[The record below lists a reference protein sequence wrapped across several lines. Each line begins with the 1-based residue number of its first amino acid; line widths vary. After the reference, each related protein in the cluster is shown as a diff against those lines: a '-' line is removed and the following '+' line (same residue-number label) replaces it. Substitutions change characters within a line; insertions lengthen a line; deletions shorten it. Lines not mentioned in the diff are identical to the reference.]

1 MKKRKGY
8 RAGTSSVRQDYRE
21 GGRVQAANG
30 GQSIEPQVNVPSVQT
45 KEQFIAEYKKNNPEP
60 GGVGMARNN
69 AMKAYNAA
77 ADSAYTSYIQSF
89 NTAFT
94 TPVNIYGIDSNL
106 NTSPPKTP
114 EQLAAEEERKT
125 MAKDRRSRIERTGAQ
140 AEQIAAGDVGN
151 IPTANVA
158 QVGLEGTTVGAQTIQ
173 PTGGAE
179 ATTITQP
186 TTEQVSTVADIDTV
200 AAPAPITA
208 GTMTAEQVTTA
219 PTVTAAQTTV
229 DDDALATT
237 AGVARIPTIQ
247 GADVTIQEGA
257 LTDRVVGVLSPEAMA
272 TAAQASGT
280 TLARVSRAKKQLR
293 TAGLDEDAI
302 TALGENPEALEDRLT
317 DFTEAQRGV
326 IEGLPEE
333 ALVSNQIDSLLA
345 GIQDGNIPTWASPA
359 VAAVEQMLAQR
370 GLEASSVGRDNLI
383 NAIIQSSIPIAQA
396 NAQAIQQSVAQEK
409 TLIAQEELAN
419 AQLRQQTALS
429 NADKVF
435 QLNMAQFNADQQTAL
450 SNSKFL
456 QTVSLTEASNDQQAT
471 IQNAVLMSQANLAEA
486 DFTTK
491 LAITNAQAF
500 LQTDLAN
507 LNATQQANIL
517 TAQQQQQTLLSNQS
531 AANVAAQFNATSEN
545 QTNQYM
551 ASLAAQIDQ
560 YNASQYNA
568 NIQFNAQAIN
578 AAAARDAQRVVDVN
592 KANAAIVNQVAQFNE
607 QMDFNRDQWNAA
619 NAQAVANSNVDWR
632 RKANLANTAAQ
643 NAVNQQNVANA
654 FQLSKEAQ
662 AFLWQELRDQADYDF
677 KFANST
683 ADRKMNA
690 MVAAASTEGDI
701 ARNWSTNFQNIQGT
715 VDLIFNGND
724 YES

>member
-1 MKKRKGY
+1 MNKRKGY
-8 RAGTSSVRQDYRE
+8 RAGTSSVRKDYRK
-21 GGRVQAANG
+21 GGRVKFVEGGEPNLINLETELDSFGIPVVRDGDPEFGSALAAPT
-30 GQSIEPQVNVPSVQT
+30 QEELDTQREEEAVV
-45 KEQFIAEYKKNNPEP
+45 K
-60 GGVGMARNN
+60 
-69 AMKAYNAA
+69 AA
-77 ADSAYTSYIQSF
+77 AEI
-89 NTAFT
+89 
-94 TPVNIYGIDSNL
+94 L
-106 NTSPPKTP
+106 ER
-114 EQLAAEEERKT
+114 EQETRSENRRERI
-125 MAKDRRSRIERTGAQ
+125 ARTGAQ
-140 AEQIAAGDVGN
+140 AEQIAAGDIGN
-151 IPTANVA
+151 IPKVDVEKVSLTDTEVD
-158 QVGLEGTTVGAQTIQ
+158 AQTIASRE
-173 PTGGAE
+173 GVE
-179 ATTITQP
+179 AASIAQP
-186 TTEQVSTVADIDTV
+186 TTEQVSTASGVDTIDALT
-200 AAPAPITA
+200 PITA
-208 GTMTAEQVTTA
+208 GTMAGKQVTTA

-229 DDDALATT
+229 DDNALATT
-237 AGVARIPTIQ
+237 AGVSRIPTIQ
-247 GADVTIQEGA
+247 GADVTIKQGA
-257 LTDRVVGVLSPEAMA
+257 LTERVVGVLSPEAMS

-293 TAGLDEDAI
+293 NSGLDEAAI

-333 ALVSNQIDSLLA
+333 ALVSNQIDSLLV

-370 GLEASSVGRDNLI
+370 GLDSSTVGRDNLV
-383 NAIIQSSIPIAQA
+383 NAIIQSAVPIAQA

-409 TLIAQEELAN
+409 TLIAQEALAN
-419 AQLRQQTALS
+419 AQFTQQTALS

-435 QLNMAQFNADQQTAL
+435 QLNIAQFNADQQTAL

-491 LAITNAQAF
+491 LAITNAQTF

-507 LNATQQANIL
+507 LNATQQVNIL
-517 TAQQQQQTLLSNQS
+517 KAQQQQQTLLSNQS

-560 YNASQYNA
+560 YNASQNNA
-568 NIQFNAQAIN
+568 NLQFNAQATN
-578 AAAARDAQRVVDVN
+578 AAAARDAQRVTDVN

-607 QMDFNRDQWNAA
+607 QMDFNREQWNSA
-619 NAQAVANSNVDWR
+619 NAQAVANSNIDWR
-632 RKANLANTAAQ
+632 RKANLADTAAQ

-654 FQLSKEAQ
+654 FQLSTQAQ

-677 KFANST
+677 KFADNT
-683 ADRKMNA
+683 ASRKIQA
-690 MVAAASTEGDI
+690 MISAAGTEGEI
-701 ARNWSTNFQNIQGT
+701 AKRWATNFTNIQGT
-715 VDLIFNGND
+715 VEKIFGGD
-724 YES
+724 YTSTN

>member
-60 GGVGMARNN
+60 GGGGMGRSN

-77 ADSAYTSYIQSF
+77 ADNAYTSYIQSF

-114 EQLAAEEERKT
+114 EQLAEEEARRA

-179 ATTITQP
+179 ATTIAQP
-186 TTEQVSTVADIDTV
+186 TTEQVSTVSGVDTV
-200 AAPAPITA
+200 TTPSPITA

-237 AGVARIPTIQ
+237 AGVARVPTIQ

-486 DFTTK
+486 DSNTK
-491 LAITNAQAF
+491 LAIANAQTF

-517 TAQQQQQTLLSNQS
+517 TAQQQQQTMLSNQA

-551 ASLAAQIDQ
+551 ASLAAQIEQ
-560 YNASQYNA
+560 YNVSQYNA
-568 NIQFNAQAIN
+568 NLQFNAQAIN
-578 AAAARDAQRVVDVN
+578 AATARDAQRVADVN
-592 KANAAIVNQVAQFNE
+592 KANASIINQVAQFNE

-654 FQLSKEAQ
+654 FQLSTQAQ

-677 KFANST
+677 KFADNT
-683 ADRKMNA
+683 ATRKVQA
-690 MVAAASTEGDI
+690 MVQAAGTEGDI
-701 ARNWSTNFQNIQGT
+701 ARNWATNFTNIQGT
-715 VDLIFNGND
+715 VERIFSGD
-724 YES
+724 YDS

>member
-1 MKKRKGY
+1 MNKRKGY
-8 RAGTSSVRQDYRE
+8 RAGTSSVRKDYRK
-21 GGRVQAANG
+21 GGRVKFVEGGEPNLINLETELDSFGIPVVRDGDPEFGSALAAPT
-30 GQSIEPQVNVPSVQT
+30 QEELDTQREEEAVV
-45 KEQFIAEYKKNNPEP
+45 K
-60 GGVGMARNN
+60 
-69 AMKAYNAA
+69 AA
-77 ADSAYTSYIQSF
+77 AEI
-89 NTAFT
+89 
-94 TPVNIYGIDSNL
+94 L
-106 NTSPPKTP
+106 ER
-114 EQLAAEEERKT
+114 EQETRSENRRERI
-125 MAKDRRSRIERTGAQ
+125 ARTGAQ
-140 AEQIAAGDVGN
+140 AEQIAAGDIGN
-151 IPTANVA
+151 IPKVDVEKVSLTDTEVD
-158 QVGLEGTTVGAQTIQ
+158 AQTIASRE
-173 PTGGAE
+173 GVE
-179 ATTITQP
+179 AASIAQP
-186 TTEQVSTVADIDTV
+186 TTEQVSTASGVDTIDALT
-200 AAPAPITA
+200 PITA
-208 GTMTAEQVTTA
+208 GTMAGKQVTTA

-229 DDDALATT
+229 DDNALATT
-237 AGVARIPTIQ
+237 AGVSRIPTIQ
-247 GADVTIQEGA
+247 GADVTIKQGA
-257 LTDRVVGVLSPEAMA
+257 LTERVVGVLSPEAMA

-293 TAGLDEDAI
+293 NSGLDEAAI

-333 ALVSNQIDSLLA
+333 ALVSNQIDSLLV

-370 GLEASSVGRDNLI
+370 GLDSSTVGRDNLV
-383 NAIIQSSIPIAQA
+383 NAIIQSAVPIAQA

-409 TLIAQEELAN
+409 TLIAQEALAN
-419 AQLRQQTALS
+419 AQFTQQTALS

-435 QLNMAQFNADQQTAL
+435 QLNIAQFNADQQTAL

-491 LAITNAQAF
+491 LAITNAQTF

-507 LNATQQANIL
+507 LNATQQVNIL
-517 TAQQQQQTLLSNQS
+517 KAQQQQQTLLSNQS

-560 YNASQYNA
+560 YNASQNNA
-568 NIQFNAQAIN
+568 NLQFNAQATN
-578 AAAARDAQRVVDVN
+578 AAAARDAQRVTDVN

-607 QMDFNRDQWNAA
+607 QMDFNREQWNSA
-619 NAQAVANSNVDWR
+619 NAQAVANSNIDWR
-632 RKANLANTAAQ
+632 RKANLADTAAQ

-654 FQLSKEAQ
+654 FQLSTQAQ

-677 KFANST
+677 KFADNT
-683 ADRKMNA
+683 ASRKIQA
-690 MVAAASTEGDI
+690 MVSAAGTEGEI
-701 ARNWSTNFQNIQGT
+701 AKRWATNFTNIQGT
-715 VDLIFNGND
+715 VEKIFGGD
-724 YES
+724 YTSTN

>member
-1 MKKRKGY
+1 MEKRKGY
-8 RAGTSSVRQDYRE
+8 RAGTSSVRQDYRK

-30 GQSIEPQVNVPSVQT
+30 GMLTFDQWKANYQ
-45 KEQFIAEYKKNNPEP
+45 KENPRP
-60 GGVGMARNN
+60 GGRNFR
-69 AMKAYNAA
+69 AGKAYDEKLPQLYSDYA
-77 ADSAYTSYIQSF
+77 TSYVP
-89 NTAFT
+89 
-94 TPVNIYGIDSNL
+94 PVV
-106 NTSPPKTP
+106 KTP
-114 EQLAAEEERKT
+114 AETAAEEAAKQARET
-125 MAKDRRSRIERTGAQ
+125 MATDRRTRIERTGAQ
-140 AEQIAAGDVGN
+140 AEQIAAGDIGN
-151 IPTANVA
+151 IPKAEVED
-158 QVGLEGTTVGAQTIQ
+158 VSLDGTRATTEQIE
-173 PTGGAE
+173 PTGGVSAS
-179 ATTITQP
+179 TIAQP
-186 TTEQVSTVADIDTV
+186 VEEKVSTISGIDTV

-208 GTMTAEQVTTA
+208 GTMEAEQVTTA

-229 DDDALATT
+229 DDNALATT
-237 AGVARIPTIQ
+237 AGVARVPVIE
-247 GADVTIQEGA
+247 GADVTIREGA

-293 TAGLDEDAI
+293 TAGLDEAAI

-333 ALVSNQIDSLLA
+333 ALVSNQVDSLLK
-345 GIQDGNIPTWASPA
+345 GIENGEIPTWASPA

-370 GLEASSVGRDNLI
+370 GLEASSVGRDGLV

-419 AQLRQQTALS
+419 AQLRQQTALQNAS
-429 NADKVF
+429 NVF
-435 QLNMAQFNADQQTAL
+435 QLDIAQFSADQQTAL

-456 QTVSLTEASNDQQAT
+456 QTVSIAEASNDQQAT
-471 IQNAVLMSQANLAEA
+471 IQNAILMSQANIAEA
-486 DFTTK
+486 DFNTK
-491 LAITNAQAF
+491 LAIDNAKAF

-507 LNATQQANIL
+507 LNATQQVNIL
-517 TAQQQQQTLLSNQS
+517 RAQQEQQRLLSNQ
-531 AANVAAQFNATSEN
+531 AATNVAAQFNATSQN
-545 QTNQYM
+545 QINQYM

-568 NIQFNAQAIN
+568 SVQFNAQAIN
-578 AAAARDAQRVVDVN
+578 AANARDAQRVTDVN

-607 QMDFNRDQWNAA
+607 QLEFNRAQWNAA
-619 NAQAVANSNVDWR
+619 NAQAVVNSNTDWR

-654 FQLSKEAQ
+654 FQLSTQAQ

-677 KFANST
+677 KFADNT
-683 ADRKMNA
+683 ANRKVQA
-690 MVAAASTEGDI
+690 MIAAASTEKDI
-701 ARNWSTNFQNIQGT
+701 AKNWTTYFNSISTT
-715 VDLIFNGND
+715 VDRIFTND
-724 YES
+724 YS

>member
-1 MKKRKGY
+1 MKKKKGY
-8 RAGTSSVRQDYRE
+8 RASTSSVRQDYRE

-30 GQSIEPQVNVPSVQT
+30 GMLSFDQWKADYGKT
-45 KEQFIAEYKKNNPEP
+45 NPRP
-60 GGVGMARNN
+60 VHGGMAGIN
-69 AMKAYNAA
+69 ARKRYDAELPGLYSDYA
-77 ADSAYTSYIQSF
+77 TSYIP
-89 NTAFT
+89 
-94 TPVNIYGIDSNL
+94 PVV
-106 NTSPPKTP
+106 KTP
-114 EQLAAEEERKT
+114 AETAAEEAAKQSRET
-125 MAKDRRSRIERTGAQ
+125 MATDRRTRIERTGAQ

-151 IPTANVA
+151 IPKAEVED
-158 QVGLEGTTVGAQTIQ
+158 VSLDGTR
-173 PTGGAE
+173 
-179 ATTITQP
+179 ATTEQIAPRTEVAASTIAQP
-186 TTEQVSTVADIDTV
+186 TTEQVSTVDAIDTV
-200 AAPAPITA
+200 AAPTPITA

-237 AGVARIPTIQ
+237 AGVARVPTIQ
-247 GADVTIQEGA
+247 GADVTIKEGA

-293 TAGLDEDAI
+293 NAGLDEDAI
-302 TALGENPEALEDRLT
+302 TELGENPEALEDRLT

-333 ALVSNQIDSLLA
+333 ALVSNQLDSLLA

-370 GLEASSVGRDNLI
+370 GLEASSVGRDGLV

-435 QLNMAQFNADQQTAL
+435 QLNIAQFNADQQTAL

-491 LAITNAQAF
+491 LAIQNAQAF

-568 NIQFNAQAIN
+568 SVQFNAQAIN
-578 AAAARDAQRVVDVN
+578 AAAARNAQRVADVN
-592 KANAAIVNQVAQFNE
+592 KANATIINQVAQFNE

-619 NAQAVANSNVDWR
+619 NAQAVVNSNVDWR

-654 FQLSKEAQ
+654 FQLSTQAQ

-677 KFANST
+677 KFADNT
-683 ADRKMNA
+683 ATRKVQA
-690 MVAAASTEGDI
+690 MVSAAGTEGDI
-701 ARNWSTNFQNIQGT
+701 AKNWSTNFTNIQST
-715 VDLIFNGND
+715 VDRIFTGE
-724 YES
+724 YS

>member
-1 MKKRKGY
+1 MNKRKGY
-8 RAGTSSVRQDYRE
+8 RAGTSSVRKDYRK
-21 GGRVQAANG
+21 GGRVKFVEGGEPNLINLETELDSFGIPVVRDGDPEFGSALAAPT
-30 GQSIEPQVNVPSVQT
+30 QEELDTQREEEAVV
-45 KEQFIAEYKKNNPEP
+45 K
-60 GGVGMARNN
+60 
-69 AMKAYNAA
+69 AA
-77 ADSAYTSYIQSF
+77 AEI
-89 NTAFT
+89 
-94 TPVNIYGIDSNL
+94 L
-106 NTSPPKTP
+106 ER
-114 EQLAAEEERKT
+114 EQETRSENRRERI
-125 MAKDRRSRIERTGAQ
+125 ARTGAQ
-140 AEQIAAGDVGN
+140 AEQIAAGDIGN
-151 IPTANVA
+151 IPKVDVEKVSLTDTEVD
-158 QVGLEGTTVGAQTIQ
+158 AQTIASRE
-173 PTGGAE
+173 GVE
-179 ATTITQP
+179 AASIAQP
-186 TTEQVSTVADIDTV
+186 TTEQVSTASGVDTIDALT
-200 AAPAPITA
+200 PITA
-208 GTMTAEQVTTA
+208 GTMAGKQVTTA

-229 DDDALATT
+229 DDNALATT
-237 AGVARIPTIQ
+237 AGVSRIPTIQ
-247 GADVTIQEGA
+247 GADVTIKQGA
-257 LTDRVVGVLSPEAMA
+257 LTERVVGVLSPEAMS

-293 TAGLDEDAI
+293 NSGLDEAAI

-333 ALVSNQIDSLLA
+333 ALVSNQIDSLLV

-370 GLEASSVGRDNLI
+370 GLDSSTVGRDNLV
-383 NAIIQSSIPIAQA
+383 NAIIQSAVPIAQA

-409 TLIAQEELAN
+409 TLIAQEALAN
-419 AQLRQQTALS
+419 AQFTQQTALS

-435 QLNMAQFNADQQTAL
+435 QLNIAQFNADQQTAL

-491 LAITNAQAF
+491 LAITNAQTF

-507 LNATQQANIL
+507 LNATQQVNIL
-517 TAQQQQQTLLSNQS
+517 KAQQQQQTLLSNQS

-560 YNASQYNA
+560 YNASQNNA
-568 NIQFNAQAIN
+568 NLQFNAQATN
-578 AAAARDAQRVVDVN
+578 AAAARDAQRVTDVN

-607 QMDFNRDQWNAA
+607 QMDFNREQWNSA
-619 NAQAVANSNVDWR
+619 NAQAVANSNIDWR
-632 RKANLANTAAQ
+632 RKANLADTAAQ

-654 FQLSKEAQ
+654 FQLSTQAQ

-677 KFANST
+677 KFADNT
-683 ADRKMNA
+683 ASRKIQA
-690 MVAAASTEGDI
+690 MVSAAGTEGEI
-701 ARNWSTNFQNIQGT
+701 AKRWATNFTNIQGT
-715 VDLIFNGND
+715 VEKIFGGD
-724 YES
+724 YTSTN

>member
-1 MKKRKGY
+1 MKKKKGY
-8 RAGTSSVRQDYRE
+8 RASTSSVRQDYRE

-30 GQSIEPQVNVPSVQT
+30 GLQT
-45 KEQFIAEYKKNNPEP
+45 FDQWKADYATTNPRP
-60 GGVGMARNN
+60 TGVGMAGHR
-69 AMKAYNAA
+69 ARQRYDAGLPQLYS
-77 ADSAYTSYIQSF
+77 DYTTSYIP
-89 NTAFT
+89 
-94 TPVNIYGIDSNL
+94 PVVQNPAE
-106 NTSPPKTP
+106 T
-114 EQLAAEEERKT
+114 AAEKAAKQSRET
-125 MAKDRRSRIERTGAQ
+125 MATDRRARIERTGAQ
-140 AEQIAAGDVGN
+140 AEQIAAGDIGN
-151 IPTANVA
+151 IPKAEVED
-158 QVGLEGTTVGAQTIQ
+158 VSLDGTR
-173 PTGGAE
+173 
-179 ATTITQP
+179 ATTEQIAPRTEVAASTIAQP

-200 AAPAPITA
+200 AAPTPITA

-237 AGVARIPTIQ
+237 AGVARVPTIQ
-247 GADVTIQEGA
+247 GADVTIKEGA

-293 TAGLDEDAI
+293 NAGLDEDAI
-302 TALGENPEALEDRLT
+302 TELGENPEALEDRLT

-333 ALVSNQIDSLLA
+333 ALVSNQLDSLLA

-370 GLEASSVGRDNLI
+370 GLEASSVGRDNLV

-435 QLNMAQFNADQQTAL
+435 QLNIAQFNADQQTAL

-491 LAITNAQAF
+491 LAIQNAQAF

-531 AANVAAQFNATSEN
+531 AVNVAAQFNATSEN

-568 NIQFNAQAIN
+568 SVQFNAQAIN
-578 AAAARDAQRVVDVN
+578 AAAARNAQRVADVN
-592 KANAAIVNQVAQFNE
+592 KANATIINQVAQFNE

-619 NAQAVANSNVDWR
+619 NAQAVVNSNVDWR

-654 FQLSKEAQ
+654 FQLSTQAQ

-677 KFANST
+677 KFADNT
-683 ADRKMNA
+683 ATRKVQA
-690 MVAAASTEGDI
+690 MVSAAGTEGDI
-701 ARNWSTNFQNIQGT
+701 ARNWSTNFTNIQST
-715 VDLIFNGND
+715 VDKIFTGE
-724 YES
+724 YS

>member
-1 MKKRKGY
+1 MEKRKGY
-8 RAGTSSVRQDYRE
+8 RAGTSSVRQDYRK

-30 GQSIEPQVNVPSVQT
+30 GMLTFDQWKANYAKTNPRPTAGGMGGYRAKQRYDAELPQLYSDYT
-45 KEQFIAEYKKNNPEP
+45 
-60 GGVGMARNN
+60 
-69 AMKAYNAA
+69 
-77 ADSAYTSYIQSF
+77 TSYVPPVVR
-89 NTAFT
+89 
-94 TPVNIYGIDSNL
+94 TPAE
-106 NTSPPKTP
+106 T
-114 EQLAAEEERKT
+114 AEEEAAKQARET
-125 MAKDRRSRIERTGAQ
+125 MATDRRARIERTGAQ
-140 AEQIAAGDVGN
+140 AEQIAAGDIGN
-151 IPTANVA
+151 IPKAEVED
-158 QVGLEGTTVGAQTIQ
+158 VSLDGTRATTEQIA
-173 PTGGAE
+173 PTGGVSAS
-179 ATTITQP
+179 TIAQP
-186 TTEQVSTVADIDTV
+186 VEEKVSTISGIDTV

-208 GTMTAEQVTTA
+208 GTMEAEQVTTA

-229 DDDALATT
+229 DDNALATT
-237 AGVARIPTIQ
+237 AGVARVPVIE
-247 GADVTIQEGA
+247 GADVTIREGA

-293 TAGLDEDAI
+293 TAGLDEAAI

-333 ALVSNQIDSLLA
+333 ALVSNQVDSLLK
-345 GIQDGNIPTWASPA
+345 GIENGEIPTWASPA

-370 GLEASSVGRDNLI
+370 GLEASSVGRDGLV

-419 AQLRQQTALS
+419 AQLRQQTALQNAS
-429 NADKVF
+429 NVF
-435 QLNMAQFNADQQTAL
+435 QLDIAQFSADQQTAL

-456 QTVSLTEASNDQQAT
+456 QTVSIAEASNDQQAT
-471 IQNAVLMSQANLAEA
+471 IQNAILMSQANIAEA
-486 DFTTK
+486 DFNTK
-491 LAITNAQAF
+491 LAIDNAKAF

-507 LNATQQANIL
+507 LNATQQVNIL
-517 TAQQQQQTLLSNQS
+517 RAQQEQQRLLSNQ
-531 AANVAAQFNATSEN
+531 AATNVAAQFNATSQN
-545 QTNQYM
+545 QINQYM

-568 NIQFNAQAIN
+568 SVQFNAQAIN
-578 AAAARDAQRVVDVN
+578 AANARDAQRVTDVN

-607 QMDFNRDQWNAA
+607 QLEFNRAQWNAA
-619 NAQAVANSNVDWR
+619 NAQAVVNSNTDWR

-654 FQLSKEAQ
+654 FQLSTQAQ

-677 KFANST
+677 KFADNT
-683 ADRKMNA
+683 ANRKVQA
-690 MVAAASTEGDI
+690 MIAAASTEKDI
-701 ARNWSTNFQNIQGT
+701 AKNWTTYFDSISTT
-715 VDLIFNGND
+715 VDRIFTND
-724 YES
+724 YS

>member
-1 MKKRKGY
+1 MNKQKGY
-8 RAGTSSVRQDYRE
+8 RAGTSSVRKDYRK
-21 GGRVQAANG
+21 GGRVKFVEGGEPNLINLETELDSFGIPVVRDGDPEFGSALAAPT
-30 GQSIEPQVNVPSVQT
+30 QEELDTQREEEAVV
-45 KEQFIAEYKKNNPEP
+45 K
-60 GGVGMARNN
+60 
-69 AMKAYNAA
+69 AA
-77 ADSAYTSYIQSF
+77 AEI
-89 NTAFT
+89 
-94 TPVNIYGIDSNL
+94 L
-106 NTSPPKTP
+106 ER
-114 EQLAAEEERKT
+114 EQETRSENRRERI
-125 MAKDRRSRIERTGAQ
+125 ARTGAQ
-140 AEQIAAGDVGN
+140 AEQIAAGDIGN
-151 IPTANVA
+151 IPKVDVEKVSLTDTEVD
-158 QVGLEGTTVGAQTIQ
+158 AQTIASRE
-173 PTGGAE
+173 GVE
-179 ATTITQP
+179 AASIAQP
-186 TTEQVSTVADIDTV
+186 TTEQVSTASGVDTIDALT
-200 AAPAPITA
+200 PITA
-208 GTMTAEQVTTA
+208 GTMAGKQVTTA

-229 DDDALATT
+229 DDNALATT
-237 AGVARIPTIQ
+237 AGVSRIPTIQ
-247 GADVTIQEGA
+247 GADVTIKQGA
-257 LTDRVVGVLSPEAMA
+257 LTERVVGVLSPEAMS

-293 TAGLDEDAI
+293 NSGLDEAAI

-333 ALVSNQIDSLLA
+333 ALVSNQIDSLLV

-370 GLEASSVGRDNLI
+370 GLDSSTVGRDNLV
-383 NAIIQSSIPIAQA
+383 NAIIQSAVPIAQA

-409 TLIAQEELAN
+409 TLIAQEALAN
-419 AQLRQQTALS
+419 AQFTQQTALS

-435 QLNMAQFNADQQTAL
+435 QLNIAQFNADQQTAL

-491 LAITNAQAF
+491 LAITNAQTF

-507 LNATQQANIL
+507 LNATQQVNIL
-517 TAQQQQQTLLSNQS
+517 KAQQQQQTLLSNQS

-560 YNASQYNA
+560 YNASQNNA
-568 NIQFNAQAIN
+568 NLQFNAQATN
-578 AAAARDAQRVVDVN
+578 AAAARDAQRVTDVN

-607 QMDFNRDQWNAA
+607 QMDFNREQWNSA
-619 NAQAVANSNVDWR
+619 NAQAVANSNIDWR
-632 RKANLANTAAQ
+632 RKANLADTAAQ

-654 FQLSKEAQ
+654 FQLSTQAQ

-677 KFANST
+677 KFADNT
-683 ADRKMNA
+683 ASRKIQA
-690 MVAAASTEGDI
+690 MISAAGTEGEI
-701 ARNWSTNFQNIQGT
+701 AKRWATNFTNIQGT
-715 VDLIFNGND
+715 VEKIFGGD
-724 YES
+724 YTSTN

>member
-1 MKKRKGY
+1 MEKREGY
-8 RAGTSSVRQDYRE
+8 RAGTSSVRQDYRK

-30 GQSIEPQVNVPSVQT
+30 GMLNFNQWKVEHAKT
-45 KEQFIAEYKKNNPEP
+45 NPRP
-60 GGVGMARNN
+60 TGGGMAGYR
-69 AMKAYNAA
+69 AKQRYDAQLPQLYS
-77 ADSAYTSYIQSF
+77 DYTTSYVP
-89 NTAFT
+89 
-94 TPVNIYGIDSNL
+94 PVQ
-106 NTSPPKTP
+106 KTP
-114 EQLAAEEERKT
+114 EETAAEKAAKQARET
-125 MAKDRRSRIERTGAQ
+125 MTTDRRARIKRTGAQ
-140 AEQIAAGDVGN
+140 AEQIAAGNIGN
-151 IPTANVA
+151 IPKAEVED
-158 QVGLEGTTVGAQTIQ
+158 VSLDGTRATTEQIA
-173 PTGGAE
+173 PTGGVSAS
-179 ATTITQP
+179 TIAQP
-186 TTEQVSTVADIDTV
+186 VEEKVSTISGIDTV

-208 GTMTAEQVTTA
+208 GTMEAEQVTTA

-229 DDDALATT
+229 DDNALATT
-237 AGVARIPTIQ
+237 AGVARVPVIE
-247 GADVTIQEGA
+247 GADVTIREGA

-293 TAGLDEDAI
+293 TAGLDEAAI

-333 ALVSNQIDSLLA
+333 ALVSNQVDSLLK
-345 GIQDGNIPTWASPA
+345 GIENGEIPTWASPA

-370 GLEASSVGRDNLI
+370 GLEASSVGRDGLV

-419 AQLRQQTALS
+419 AQLRQQTALQNAS
-429 NADKVF
+429 NVF
-435 QLNMAQFNADQQTAL
+435 QLDIAQFSADQQTAL

-456 QTVSLTEASNDQQAT
+456 QTVSIAEASNDQQAT
-471 IQNAVLMSQANLAEA
+471 IQNAILMSQANIAEA
-486 DFTTK
+486 DFNTK
-491 LAITNAQAF
+491 LAIDNAKAF

-507 LNATQQANIL
+507 LNATQQVNIL
-517 TAQQQQQTLLSNQS
+517 RAQQEQQRLLSNQS
-531 AANVAAQFNATSEN
+531 ATNVAAQFNATSQN
-545 QTNQYM
+545 QINQYM

-568 NIQFNAQAIN
+568 SVQFNAQAIN
-578 AAAARDAQRVVDVN
+578 AANARDAQRVTDVN

-607 QMDFNRDQWNAA
+607 QLEFNRAQWNAA
-619 NAQAVANSNVDWR
+619 NAQAVVNSNTDWR

-654 FQLSKEAQ
+654 FQLSTQAQ

-677 KFANST
+677 KFADNT
-683 ADRKMNA
+683 ANRKVQA
-690 MVAAASTEGDI
+690 MIAAASTEKDI
-701 ARNWSTNFQNIQGT
+701 AKNWTTYFNSISTT
-715 VDLIFNGND
+715 VDRIFTND
-724 YES
+724 YS

>member
-21 GGRVQAANG
+21 GGRIKLQG
-30 GQSIEPQVNVPSVQT
+30 GGDGDPALGSIG
-45 KEQFIAEYKKNNPEP
+45 EP
-60 GGVGMARNN
+60 GYGVMLGPTQAEID
-69 AMKAYNAA
+69 AA
-77 ADSAYTSYIQSF
+77 AA
-89 NTAFT
+89 AA
-94 TPVNIYGIDSNL
+94 
-106 NTSPPKTP
+106 
-114 EQLAAEEERKT
+114 AAEEEARKEREL
-125 MAKDRRSRIERTGAQ
+125 MAKDRRTRIERTGAQ
-140 AEQIAAGDVGN
+140 AEQIAAGDIGN
-151 IPTANVA
+151 IPKADIEKVSLTGTGVDAETIA
-158 QVGLEGTTVGAQTIQ
+158 SREGVEAATI
-173 PTGGAE
+173 A
-179 ATTITQP
+179 QP
-186 TTEQVSTVADIDTV
+186 TTEQVSTVAGIDTV
-200 AAPAPITA
+200 AAPTPITA
-208 GTMTAEQVTTA
+208 GTMAAEEVTTA

-229 DDDALATT
+229 DDNALATT
-237 AGVARIPTIQ
+237 AGVSRIPTIQ
-247 GADVTIQEGA
+247 GADVTIKQGA
-257 LTDRVVGVLSPEAMA
+257 LTERVVGVLSPEAMA

-293 TAGLDEDAI
+293 NSGLDEAAI

-333 ALVSNQIDSLLA
+333 ALVSNQIDSLLV

-370 GLEASSVGRDNLI
+370 GLDSSTVGRDNLV
-383 NAIIQSSIPIAQA
+383 NAIIQSAVPIAQA

-409 TLIAQEELAN
+409 TLIAQEALAN
-419 AQLRQQTALS
+419 AQLTQQTALS

-435 QLNMAQFNADQQTAL
+435 QLNISQFNADQQTAL

-491 LAITNAQAF
+491 LAITNAQTF

-507 LNATQQANIL
+507 LNATQQVNIL
-517 TAQQQQQTLLSNQS
+517 KAQQQQQTLLSNQS

-560 YNASQYNA
+560 YNASQNNA
-568 NIQFNAQAIN
+568 NLQFNAQATN
-578 AAAARDAQRVVDVN
+578 AAAARDAQRVTDVN

-607 QMDFNRDQWNAA
+607 QMDFNRAQWNAA

-677 KFANST
+677 KFADNT
-683 ADRKMNA
+683 AQRKIQA
-690 MVAAASTEGDI
+690 MIAAASTEAGI
-701 ARNWSTNFQNIQGT
+701 AKNWSTNFTNIQGT
-715 VDLIFNGND
+715 VDRIFKESDYNG
-724 YES
+724 

>member
-1 MKKRKGY
+1 MEKRKGY
-8 RAGTSSVRQDYRE
+8 RAGTSSVRQDYRK

-30 GQSIEPQVNVPSVQT
+30 GMLSY
-45 KEQFIAEYKKNNPEP
+45 AEWKANYAKKNPRP
-60 GGVGMARNN
+60 GGRNFR
-69 AMKAYNAA
+69 AAKAYDAKLPELYGDYA
-77 ADSAYTSYIQSF
+77 RSYVP
-89 NTAFT
+89 
-94 TPVNIYGIDSNL
+94 PVV
-106 NTSPPKTP
+106 KTP
-114 EQLAAEEERKT
+114 EETAAEEAAKQARET
-125 MAKDRRSRIERTGAQ
+125 MAKDRRARIERTGAQ
-140 AEQIAAGDVGN
+140 AEQIAAGDIGN
-151 IPTANVA
+151 IPKAEVED
-158 QVGLEGTTVGAQTIQ
+158 VSLDGTRATTEQIA
-173 PTGGAE
+173 PTGGVSAS
-179 ATTITQP
+179 TITQP
-186 TTEQVSTVADIDTV
+186 TEEQVSTISGIDTV

-208 GTMTAEQVTTA
+208 GTMEAEQVTTA

-229 DDDALATT
+229 DDNALATT
-237 AGVARIPTIQ
+237 AGVARVPIIE
-247 GADVTIQEGA
+247 GADVTIREGA

-293 TAGLDEDAI
+293 TAGLDEAAI

-333 ALVSNQIDSLLA
+333 ALVSNQVDSLLK
-345 GIQDGNIPTWASPA
+345 GIENGEIPTWASPA

-370 GLEASSVGRDNLI
+370 GLEASSVGRDGLV

-419 AQLRQQTALS
+419 AQLRQQTALQNAS
-429 NADKVF
+429 NVF
-435 QLNMAQFNADQQTAL
+435 QLDIAQFSADQQTAL

-456 QTVSLTEASNDQQAT
+456 QTVSIAEASNDQQAT
-471 IQNAVLMSQANLAEA
+471 IQNAILMSQANIAEA
-486 DFTTK
+486 DFNTK
-491 LAITNAQAF
+491 LAIDNAKAF

-507 LNATQQANIL
+507 LNATQQVNIL
-517 TAQQQQQTLLSNQS
+517 RAQQEQQRLLSNQ
-531 AANVAAQFNATSEN
+531 AATNVAAQFNATSQN
-545 QTNQYM
+545 QINQYM

-568 NIQFNAQAIN
+568 SVQFNAQAIN
-578 AAAARDAQRVVDVN
+578 AANARDAQRVADVN

-607 QMDFNRDQWNAA
+607 QLEFNRAQWNAA
-619 NAQAVANSNVDWR
+619 NAQAVVNSNTDWR

-654 FQLSKEAQ
+654 FQLSTQAQ

-677 KFANST
+677 KFADNT
-683 ADRKMNA
+683 ANRKVQA
-690 MVAAASTEGDI
+690 MIAAASTEKDI
-701 ARNWSTNFQNIQGT
+701 AKNWTTYFDSISTT
-715 VDLIFNGND
+715 VDKIFTND
-724 YES
+724 YS

>member
-1 MKKRKGY
+1 MNKRKGY
-8 RAGTSSVRQDYRE
+8 RAGTSSVRKDYRK
-21 GGRVQAANG
+21 GGRVKFVEGGEPNLINLETELDSFGIPVVRDGDPEFGSALAAPT
-30 GQSIEPQVNVPSVQT
+30 QEELDTQREEEAVV
-45 KEQFIAEYKKNNPEP
+45 K
-60 GGVGMARNN
+60 
-69 AMKAYNAA
+69 AA
-77 ADSAYTSYIQSF
+77 AEI
-89 NTAFT
+89 
-94 TPVNIYGIDSNL
+94 L
-106 NTSPPKTP
+106 ER
-114 EQLAAEEERKT
+114 EQETRSENRRERI
-125 MAKDRRSRIERTGAQ
+125 ARTGAQ
-140 AEQIAAGDVGN
+140 AEQIAAGDIGN
-151 IPTANVA
+151 IPKADAEKVSLTDTEVD
-158 QVGLEGTTVGAQTIQ
+158 AQTIASRE
-173 PTGGAE
+173 GVE
-179 ATTITQP
+179 AASIAQP
-186 TTEQVSTVADIDTV
+186 TTEQVSTASGVDTIDALT
-200 AAPAPITA
+200 PITA
-208 GTMTAEQVTTA
+208 GTMAGKQVTTA

-229 DDDALATT
+229 DDNALATT
-237 AGVARIPTIQ
+237 AGVSRIPTIQ
-247 GADVTIQEGA
+247 GADVTIKQGA
-257 LTDRVVGVLSPEAMA
+257 LTERVVGVLSPEAMA

-293 TAGLDEDAI
+293 NSGLDEAAI

-333 ALVSNQIDSLLA
+333 ALVSNQIDSLLV

-370 GLEASSVGRDNLI
+370 GLDSSTVGRDNLV
-383 NAIIQSSIPIAQA
+383 NAIIQSAVPIAQA

-409 TLIAQEELAN
+409 TLIAQEALAN
-419 AQLRQQTALS
+419 AQLTQQTALS

-435 QLNMAQFNADQQTAL
+435 QLNIAQFNADQQTAL

-491 LAITNAQAF
+491 LAITNAQTF

-507 LNATQQANIL
+507 LNATQQVNIL
-517 TAQQQQQTLLSNQS
+517 KAQQQQQTLLSNQS

-560 YNASQYNA
+560 YNASQNNA
-568 NIQFNAQAIN
+568 NLQFNAQAKN
-578 AAAARDAQRVVDVN
+578 AAAARDAQRVTDVN

-607 QMDFNRDQWNAA
+607 QMDFNREQWNSA

-632 RKANLANTAAQ
+632 RKANLADTAAQ

-654 FQLSKEAQ
+654 FQLSTQAQ

-677 KFANST
+677 KFADNT
-683 ADRKMNA
+683 ASRKIQA
-690 MVAAASTEGDI
+690 MVSAAGTEGEI
-701 ARNWSTNFQNIQGT
+701 AKRWATNFTNIQGT
-715 VDLIFNGND
+715 VEKIFGGD
-724 YES
+724 YTSTN

>member
-30 GQSIEPQVNVPSVQT
+30 GQSTEPQVNVPSVQT
-45 KEQFIAEYKKNNPEP
+45 KEQFIAEYKKINPEP
-60 GGVGMARNN
+60 GGVGMAKNN

-77 ADSAYTSYIQSF
+77 ADNAYTSYIQSF

-94 TPVNIYGIDSNL
+94 TPLNLYGTDYNP

-114 EQLAAEEERKT
+114 EQLAAEEERQT

-179 ATTITQP
+179 ATTIAQP

-200 AAPAPITA
+200 AAPTPITA

-435 QLNMAQFNADQQTAL
+435 QLNIAQFNADQQTAL

-486 DFTTK
+486 DSNTK
-491 LAITNAQAF
+491 LAIANAQTF

-517 TAQQQQQTLLSNQS
+517 TAQQQQQTMLSNQA

-551 ASLAAQIDQ
+551 ASLAAQIEQ
-560 YNASQYNA
+560 YNVSQYNA
-568 NIQFNAQAIN
+568 NLQFNAQAIN
-578 AAAARDAQRVVDVN
+578 AATARDAQRVADVN
-592 KANAAIVNQVAQFNE
+592 KANASIINQVAQFNE
-607 QMDFNRDQWNAA
+607 QMDFNREQWNSA

-654 FQLSKEAQ
+654 FQLSTQAQ

-677 KFANST
+677 KFADNT
-683 ADRKMNA
+683 ATRKVQA
-690 MVAAASTEGDI
+690 MVSAAGTEGDI
-701 ARNWSTNFQNIQGT
+701 ARNWSTNFANIQGT
-715 VDLIFNGND
+715 VDRIFTGD
-724 YES
+724 YDS

>member
-30 GQSIEPQVNVPSVQT
+30 GQSTEPQVNVPSVQT
-45 KEQFIAEYKKNNPEP
+45 KEQFIAEYKKINPEP
-60 GGVGMARNN
+60 GGVGMAKNN

-77 ADSAYTSYIQSF
+77 ADNAYTSYIQSF

-94 TPVNIYGIDSNL
+94 TPPNLYGTDYNP

-114 EQLAAEEERKT
+114 AETEEKTQSEEERQKNMATQKEIAEQLAKGQGTLPTIPDAAKVDTNIQQQKT
-125 MAKDRRSRIERTGAQ
+125 TLDIPTKVDLTQ
-140 AEQIAAGDVGN
+140 AEAA
-151 IPTANVA
+151 PS
-158 QVGLEGTTVGAQTIQ
+158 
-173 PTGGAE
+173 
-179 ATTITQP
+179 
-186 TTEQVSTVADIDTV
+186 EQVSTIADIDTV
-200 AAPAPITA
+200 ATPTPITA
-208 GTMTAEQVTTA
+208 GTMEAEQVTTA

-237 AGVARIPTIQ
+237 AGVARVPTIQ

-293 TAGLDEDAI
+293 NAGLDETAI

-333 ALVSNQIDSLLA
+333 ALVSNQIDSLLV

-370 GLEASSVGRDNLI
+370 GLEASSVGRDNLV

-435 QLNMAQFNADQQTAL
+435 QLNMTQFNVDQQTAL

-486 DFTTK
+486 DFNTK
-491 LAITNAQAF
+491 LAIQNAQTF

-507 LNATQQANIL
+507 LNSTQQANIL
-517 TAQQQQQTLLSNQS
+517 TAQQEQQRLLSNQS
-531 AANVAAQFNATSEN
+531 AANAAKQFNATSEN
-545 QTNQYM
+545 QTNQFM
-551 ASLAAQIDQ
+551 ANLAAQINQ
-560 YNASQYNA
+560 YNSSQLNVMK
-568 NIQFNAQAIN
+568 QFNVTQEN
-578 AAAARDAQRVVDVN
+578 AAFARDSQRETDRLA
-592 KANAAIVNQVAQFNE
+592 ANAKLKAQIEEFNSNQ
-607 QMDFNRDQWNAA
+607 DFARNQWNAQNSA
-619 NAQAVANSNVDWR
+619 AIETSNVQWR
-632 RKANLANTAAQ
+632 RQSNTANTAAQ
-643 NAVNQQNVANA
+643 NAINQQNAQNA
-654 FQLSKEAQ
+654 FNLGSQAQ
-662 AFLWQELRDQADYDF
+662 AFLWQELRDSADF
-677 KFANST
+677 NFRASENEKNRIAQVINT
-683 ADRKMNA
+683 AIVSSPDSYKNTSQ
-690 MVAAASTEGDI
+690 VQILIKSITGDLF
-701 ARNWSTNFQNIQGT
+701 S
-715 VDLIFNGND
+715 
-724 YES
+724 

>member
-1 MKKRKGY
+1 MNKQKGY
-8 RAGTSSVRQDYRE
+8 RAGTSSVRKDYRK
-21 GGRVQAANG
+21 GGRVKFVEGGEPNLINLETELDSFGIPVVRDGDPEFGSALAAPT
-30 GQSIEPQVNVPSVQT
+30 QEELDTQREEEAVV
-45 KEQFIAEYKKNNPEP
+45 K
-60 GGVGMARNN
+60 
-69 AMKAYNAA
+69 AA
-77 ADSAYTSYIQSF
+77 AEI
-89 NTAFT
+89 
-94 TPVNIYGIDSNL
+94 L
-106 NTSPPKTP
+106 ER
-114 EQLAAEEERKT
+114 EQETRSENRRERI
-125 MAKDRRSRIERTGAQ
+125 ARTGAQ
-140 AEQIAAGDVGN
+140 AEQIAAGDIGN
-151 IPTANVA
+151 IPKVDVEKVSLTDTEVD
-158 QVGLEGTTVGAQTIQ
+158 AQTIASRE
-173 PTGGAE
+173 GVE
-179 ATTITQP
+179 AASIAQP
-186 TTEQVSTVADIDTV
+186 TTEQVSTASGVDTIDALT
-200 AAPAPITA
+200 PITA
-208 GTMTAEQVTTA
+208 GTMAGKQVTTA

-229 DDDALATT
+229 DDNALATT
-237 AGVARIPTIQ
+237 AGVSRIPTIQ
-247 GADVTIQEGA
+247 GADVTIKQGA
-257 LTDRVVGVLSPEAMA
+257 LTERVVGVLSPEAMA

-293 TAGLDEDAI
+293 NSGLDEAAI

-333 ALVSNQIDSLLA
+333 ALVSNQIDSLLV

-370 GLEASSVGRDNLI
+370 GLDSSTVGRDNLV
-383 NAIIQSSIPIAQA
+383 NAIIQSAVPIAQA

-409 TLIAQEELAN
+409 TLIAQEALAN
-419 AQLRQQTALS
+419 AQFTQQTALS

-435 QLNMAQFNADQQTAL
+435 QLNIAQFNADQQTAL

-491 LAITNAQAF
+491 LAITNAQTF

-507 LNATQQANIL
+507 LNATQQVNIL
-517 TAQQQQQTLLSNQS
+517 KAQQQQQTLLSNQS

-560 YNASQYNA
+560 YNASQNNA
-568 NIQFNAQAIN
+568 NLQFNAQATN
-578 AAAARDAQRVVDVN
+578 AAAARDAQRVTDVN

-607 QMDFNRDQWNAA
+607 QMDFNREQWNSA
-619 NAQAVANSNVDWR
+619 NAQAVANSNIDWR
-632 RKANLANTAAQ
+632 RKANLADTAAQ

-654 FQLSKEAQ
+654 FQLSTQAQ

-677 KFANST
+677 KFADNT
-683 ADRKMNA
+683 ASRKIQA
-690 MVAAASTEGDI
+690 MISAAGTEGEI
-701 ARNWSTNFQNIQGT
+701 AKRWATNFTNIQGT
-715 VDLIFNGND
+715 VEKIFGGD
-724 YES
+724 YTSTN

>member
-1 MKKRKGY
+1 MNKRKGY
-8 RAGTSSVRQDYRE
+8 RAGTSSVRKDYRK
-21 GGRVQAANG
+21 GGRVKFVEGGEPNLINLETELDSFGIPVVRDGDPEFGSALAAPT
-30 GQSIEPQVNVPSVQT
+30 QEELDTQREEEAVV
-45 KEQFIAEYKKNNPEP
+45 K
-60 GGVGMARNN
+60 
-69 AMKAYNAA
+69 AA
-77 ADSAYTSYIQSF
+77 AEI
-89 NTAFT
+89 
-94 TPVNIYGIDSNL
+94 L
-106 NTSPPKTP
+106 ER
-114 EQLAAEEERKT
+114 EQETRSENRRERI
-125 MAKDRRSRIERTGAQ
+125 ARTGAQ
-140 AEQIAAGDVGN
+140 AEQIAAGDIGN
-151 IPTANVA
+151 IPKVDVEKVSLTDTEVD
-158 QVGLEGTTVGAQTIQ
+158 AQTIASRE
-173 PTGGAE
+173 GVE
-179 ATTITQP
+179 AASIAQP
-186 TTEQVSTVADIDTV
+186 TTEQVSTASGVDTIDALT
-200 AAPAPITA
+200 PITA
-208 GTMTAEQVTTA
+208 GTMAGKQVTTA

-229 DDDALATT
+229 DDNALATT
-237 AGVARIPTIQ
+237 AGVSRIPTIQ
-247 GADVTIQEGA
+247 GADVTIKQGA
-257 LTDRVVGVLSPEAMA
+257 LTERVVGVLSPEAMA

-293 TAGLDEDAI
+293 NSGLDEAAI

-333 ALVSNQIDSLLA
+333 ALVSNQIDSLLV

-370 GLEASSVGRDNLI
+370 GLDSSTVGRDNLV
-383 NAIIQSSIPIAQA
+383 NAIIQSAVPIAQA

-409 TLIAQEELAN
+409 TLIAQEALAN
-419 AQLRQQTALS
+419 AQFTQQTALS

-435 QLNMAQFNADQQTAL
+435 QLNIAQFNADQQTAL

-491 LAITNAQAF
+491 LAITNAQTF

-507 LNATQQANIL
+507 LNATQQVNIL
-517 TAQQQQQTLLSNQS
+517 KAQQQQQTLLSNQS

-560 YNASQYNA
+560 YNASQNNA
-568 NIQFNAQAIN
+568 NLQFNAQAKN
-578 AAAARDAQRVVDVN
+578 AAAARDAQRVTDVN

-607 QMDFNRDQWNAA
+607 QMDFNREQWNSA

-632 RKANLANTAAQ
+632 RKANLADTAAQ

-654 FQLSKEAQ
+654 FQLSTQAQ

-677 KFANST
+677 KFADNT
-683 ADRKMNA
+683 ASRKIQA
-690 MVAAASTEGDI
+690 MVSAAGTEGEI
-701 ARNWSTNFQNIQGT
+701 AKRWATNFTNIQGT
-715 VDLIFNGND
+715 VEKIFGGD
-724 YES
+724 YTSTN

>member
-1 MKKRKGY
+1 MNKRKGY
-8 RAGTSSVRQDYRE
+8 RAGTSSVRKDYRK
-21 GGRVQAANG
+21 GGRVKFVEGGEPNLINLETELDSFGIPVVRDGDPEFGSALAAPT
-30 GQSIEPQVNVPSVQT
+30 QEELDTQREEEAVV
-45 KEQFIAEYKKNNPEP
+45 K
-60 GGVGMARNN
+60 
-69 AMKAYNAA
+69 AA
-77 ADSAYTSYIQSF
+77 AEI
-89 NTAFT
+89 
-94 TPVNIYGIDSNL
+94 L
-106 NTSPPKTP
+106 ER
-114 EQLAAEEERKT
+114 EQETRSENRRERI
-125 MAKDRRSRIERTGAQ
+125 ARTGAQ
-140 AEQIAAGDVGN
+140 AEQIAAGDIGN
-151 IPTANVA
+151 IPKVDVEKVSLTDTEVD
-158 QVGLEGTTVGAQTIQ
+158 AQTIASRE
-173 PTGGAE
+173 GVE
-179 ATTITQP
+179 AASIAQP
-186 TTEQVSTVADIDTV
+186 TTEQVSTASGVDTIDALT
-200 AAPAPITA
+200 PITA
-208 GTMTAEQVTTA
+208 GTMAGKQVTTA

-229 DDDALATT
+229 DDNALATT
-237 AGVARIPTIQ
+237 AGVSRIPTIQ
-247 GADVTIQEGA
+247 GADVTIKQGA
-257 LTDRVVGVLSPEAMA
+257 LTERVVGVLSPEAMA

-293 TAGLDEDAI
+293 NSGLDEAAI

-333 ALVSNQIDSLLA
+333 ALVSNQIDSLLV

-370 GLEASSVGRDNLI
+370 GLDSSTVGRDNLV
-383 NAIIQSSIPIAQA
+383 NAIIQSAVPIAQA

-409 TLIAQEELAN
+409 TLIAQEALAN
-419 AQLRQQTALS
+419 AQFTQQTALS

-435 QLNMAQFNADQQTAL
+435 QLNIAQFNADQQTAL

-491 LAITNAQAF
+491 LAITNAQTF

-507 LNATQQANIL
+507 LNATQQVNIL
-517 TAQQQQQTLLSNQS
+517 KAQQQQQTLLSNQS

-560 YNASQYNA
+560 YNASQNNA
-568 NIQFNAQAIN
+568 NLQFNAQATN
-578 AAAARDAQRVVDVN
+578 AAAARDAQRVTDVN

-607 QMDFNRDQWNAA
+607 QMDFNREQWNSA

-632 RKANLANTAAQ
+632 RKANLADTAAQ

-654 FQLSKEAQ
+654 FQLSTQAQ

-677 KFANST
+677 KFADNT
-683 ADRKMNA
+683 ASRKIQA
-690 MVAAASTEGDI
+690 MVSAAGTEGEI
-701 ARNWSTNFQNIQGT
+701 AKRWATNFTNIQGT
-715 VDLIFNGND
+715 VEKIFGGD
-724 YES
+724 YTSTN

>member
-1 MKKRKGY
+1 MKKKKGY
-8 RAGTSSVRQDYRE
+8 RASTSSVRQDYRE

-30 GQSIEPQVNVPSVQT
+30 GMQT
-45 KEQFIAEYKKNNPEP
+45 FDQWKADYGKTNPP
-60 GGVGMARNN
+60 PKGGGMAGIN
-69 AMKAYNAA
+69 ARKRYDATLPGLYSDYA
-77 ADSAYTSYIQSF
+77 TSYIP
-89 NTAFT
+89 
-94 TPVNIYGIDSNL
+94 PVV
-106 NTSPPKTP
+106 KTP
-114 EQLAAEEERKT
+114 TETAAEEADKQSRKT
-125 MAKDRRSRIERTGAQ
+125 MATDRRARIERTGAQ
-140 AEQIAAGDVGN
+140 AEQIAAGDIGN
-151 IPTANVA
+151 IPKAEVED
-158 QVGLEGTTVGAQTIQ
+158 VSLDGTR
-173 PTGGAE
+173 
-179 ATTITQP
+179 ATTEQIAPRTEVAASTIAQP
-186 TTEQVSTVADIDTV
+186 TTEQVFTVDAIDTV
-200 AAPAPITA
+200 AAPTPITA

-237 AGVARIPTIQ
+237 AGVARVPTIQ
-247 GADVTIQEGA
+247 GADVTIKEGA

-293 TAGLDEDAI
+293 NAGLDEDAI
-302 TALGENPEALEDRLT
+302 TELGENPEALEDRLT

-333 ALVSNQIDSLLA
+333 ALVSNQLDSLLA

-370 GLEASSVGRDNLI
+370 GLEASSVGRDNLV

-435 QLNMAQFNADQQTAL
+435 QLNIAQFNADQQTAL

-491 LAITNAQAF
+491 LAIQNAQAF

-531 AANVAAQFNATSEN
+531 AANVAAQFNATSKN

-568 NIQFNAQAIN
+568 SVQFNAQAIN
-578 AAAARDAQRVVDVN
+578 AAAARNAQRVADVN

-619 NAQAVANSNVDWR
+619 NAQAVVNSNVDWR

-654 FQLSKEAQ
+654 FQLSTQAQ

-677 KFANST
+677 KFADNT
-683 ADRKMNA
+683 ATRKVQA
-690 MVAAASTEGDI
+690 MVQAAGTEGDI
-701 ARNWSTNFQNIQGT
+701 ARNWATNFTNIQST
-715 VDLIFNGND
+715 VEKIFTGE
-724 YES
+724 YS

>member
-94 TPVNIYGIDSNL
+94 TPVNIYGIDSNF

-237 AGVARIPTIQ
+237 AGVARVPTIQ

-435 QLNMAQFNADQQTAL
+435 QLNIAQFNADQQTAL

-486 DFTTK
+486 DSNTK
-491 LAITNAQAF
+491 LAIANAQTF

-517 TAQQQQQTLLSNQS
+517 TAQQQQQTMLSNQA

-551 ASLAAQIDQ
+551 ASLAAQIEQ
-560 YNASQYNA
+560 YNVSQYNA
-568 NIQFNAQAIN
+568 NLQFNAQAIN
-578 AAAARDAQRVVDVN
+578 AATARDAQRVADVN
-592 KANAAIVNQVAQFNE
+592 KANASIVNQVAQFNE
-607 QMDFNRDQWNAA
+607 QMDFNREQWNSA

-654 FQLSKEAQ
+654 FQLSTQAQ

-677 KFANST
+677 KFADNT
-683 ADRKMNA
+683 ATRKVQA
-690 MVAAASTEGDI
+690 MVSAAGTEGDI
-701 ARNWSTNFQNIQGT
+701 ARNWSTNFTNIQGT
-715 VDLIFNGND
+715 VDRIFTGD
-724 YES
+724 YDS

>member
-60 GGVGMARNN
+60 GGGGMGRSN

-77 ADSAYTSYIQSF
+77 ADNAYTSYIQSF

-114 EQLAAEEERKT
+114 EQLAAEEARRT

-179 ATTITQP
+179 ATTIAQP
-186 TTEQVSTVADIDTV
+186 TTEQVSTVSGVDTV
-200 AAPAPITA
+200 TTPSPITA

-237 AGVARIPTIQ
+237 AGVARVPTIQ

-293 TAGLDEDAI
+293 TAGLDETAI

-435 QLNMAQFNADQQTAL
+435 QLNMAQFNVDQQTAL

-486 DFTTK
+486 DSNTK
-491 LAITNAQAF
+491 LAIANAQTF

-517 TAQQQQQTLLSNQS
+517 TAQQQQQTMLSNQA

-551 ASLAAQIDQ
+551 ASLAAQIEQ
-560 YNASQYNA
+560 YNVSQYNA
-568 NIQFNAQAIN
+568 NLQFNAQAIN
-578 AAAARDAQRVVDVN
+578 AATARDAQRVADVN
-592 KANAAIVNQVAQFNE
+592 KANASIINQVAQFNE
-607 QMDFNRDQWNAA
+607 QMDFNREQWNSA
-619 NAQAVANSNVDWR
+619 NAQAVANSNIDWR

-654 FQLSKEAQ
+654 FQLSTQAQ

-677 KFANST
+677 KFADNT
-683 ADRKMNA
+683 ATRKVQA
-690 MVAAASTEGDI
+690 MVQAAGTEGDI
-701 ARNWSTNFQNIQGT
+701 ARNWATNFTNIQGT
-715 VDLIFNGND
+715 VERIFSGD
-724 YES
+724 YDS

>member
-1 MKKRKGY
+1 MNKRKGY
-8 RAGTSSVRQDYRE
+8 RAGTSSVRKDYRK
-21 GGRVQAANG
+21 GGRVKFVEGGEPNLINLETELDSFGIPVVRDGDPEFGSALAAPT
-30 GQSIEPQVNVPSVQT
+30 QEELDTQREEEAVV
-45 KEQFIAEYKKNNPEP
+45 K
-60 GGVGMARNN
+60 
-69 AMKAYNAA
+69 AA
-77 ADSAYTSYIQSF
+77 AEI
-89 NTAFT
+89 
-94 TPVNIYGIDSNL
+94 L
-106 NTSPPKTP
+106 ER
-114 EQLAAEEERKT
+114 EQETRSENRRERI
-125 MAKDRRSRIERTGAQ
+125 ARTGAQ
-140 AEQIAAGDVGN
+140 AEQIAAGDIGN
-151 IPTANVA
+151 IPKVDVEKVSLTDTEVD
-158 QVGLEGTTVGAQTIQ
+158 AQTIASRE
-173 PTGGAE
+173 GVE
-179 ATTITQP
+179 AASIAQP
-186 TTEQVSTVADIDTV
+186 TTEQVSTASGVDTIDALT
-200 AAPAPITA
+200 PITA
-208 GTMTAEQVTTA
+208 GTMAGKQVTTA

-229 DDDALATT
+229 DDNALATT
-237 AGVARIPTIQ
+237 AGVSRIPTIQ
-247 GADVTIQEGA
+247 GADVTIKQGA
-257 LTDRVVGVLSPEAMA
+257 LTERVVGVLSPEAMS

-293 TAGLDEDAI
+293 NSGLDEAAI

-333 ALVSNQIDSLLA
+333 ALVSNQIDSLLV

-370 GLEASSVGRDNLI
+370 GLDSSTVGRDNLV
-383 NAIIQSSIPIAQA
+383 NAIIQSAVPIAQA

-409 TLIAQEELAN
+409 TLIAQEALAN
-419 AQLRQQTALS
+419 AQLTQQTALS

-435 QLNMAQFNADQQTAL
+435 QLNIAQFNADQQTAL

-491 LAITNAQAF
+491 LAITNAQTF

-507 LNATQQANIL
+507 LNATQQVNIL
-517 TAQQQQQTLLSNQS
+517 KAQQQQQTLLSNQS

-560 YNASQYNA
+560 YNASQNNA
-568 NIQFNAQAIN
+568 NLQFNAQAKN
-578 AAAARDAQRVVDVN
+578 AAAARDAQRVTDVN

-607 QMDFNRDQWNAA
+607 QMDFNREQWNSA

-632 RKANLANTAAQ
+632 RKANLADTAAQ

-654 FQLSKEAQ
+654 FQLSTQAQ

-677 KFANST
+677 KFADNT
-683 ADRKMNA
+683 ASRKIQA
-690 MVAAASTEGDI
+690 MISAAGTEGEI
-701 ARNWSTNFQNIQGT
+701 AKRWATNFTNIQGT
-715 VDLIFNGND
+715 VEKIFDGD
-724 YES
+724 YT